1 MCRHPDPAFPGI
13 CGRRRARWGRAVYG
27 KMLVENSTLSQ
38 LPPTVPLPGSR
49 HENPEGRGERCMARC
64 RLKVHSGL
72 AHRAGL
78 SRDIT
83 CTGFAPLTGESTGS
97 VPGRSA

>member
-1 MCRHPDPAFPGI
+1 M
-13 CGRRRARWGRAVYG
+13 GRR
-27 KMLVENSTLSQ
+27 LVF
-38 LPPTVPLPGSR
+38 VPLPGSC

-78 SRDIT
+78 SRDIA
-83 CTGFAPLTGESTGS
+83 CTGFAPLAGESTGS
-97 VPGRSA
+97 VSGRFAEELSNTS